1 VLPFHPRKYLN
12 VLMPEVVLQGACVL
26 AVIGEFETAGMAK
39 HVRVLAEGHLRLAR
53 GQTRPTKAPADAAAR
68 SSKPLQPQRAQPVG
82 RPLAAS
88 EAQQATVRKLRK
100 AGKSLRWIAE
110 ETALGLNT
118 VRTILVKANG
128 HAEAS

>member
-1 VLPFHPRKYLN
+1 
-12 VLMPEVVLQGACVL
+12 M
-26 AVIGEFETAGMAK
+26 
-39 HVRVLAEGHLRLAR
+39 RVLAEGLRLAR
-53 GQTRPTKAPADAAAR
+53 GQTWPTKAPADAAAR